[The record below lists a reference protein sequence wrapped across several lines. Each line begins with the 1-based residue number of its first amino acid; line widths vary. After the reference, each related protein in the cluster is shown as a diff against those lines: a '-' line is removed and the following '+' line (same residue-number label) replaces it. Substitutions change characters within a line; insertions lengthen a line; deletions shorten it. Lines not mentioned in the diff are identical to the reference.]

1 MRPAPRSDERSDAEK
16 PPGVPGFGTWRGVY
30 LFVFGW
36 FVLLVILLTVFTR
49 IFS

>member
-1 MRPAPRSDERSDAEK
+1 VTRRPPPDRSDAE
-16 PPGVPGFGTWRGVY
+16 PPGLPGFRTWRGVY

-36 FVLLVILLTVFTR
+36 FVLVVLLLAGFSR